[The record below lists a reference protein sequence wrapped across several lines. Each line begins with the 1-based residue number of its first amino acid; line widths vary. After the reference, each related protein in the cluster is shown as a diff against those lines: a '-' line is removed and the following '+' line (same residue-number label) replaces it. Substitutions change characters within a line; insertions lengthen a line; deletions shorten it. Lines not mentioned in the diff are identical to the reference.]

1 MRYFEAFA
9 ESGFYSAF
17 MTTYAFGAQAFEDV
31 PFPKLRAAGCR
42 NIVVLA
48 DRQMTNQSFAEYGP
62 PRFAGSSYHLIKVD
76 APGAFH
82 PKITML
88 VGPKKGRLMIGS
100 ANLTALGLGGNKE
113 LVANIIYNP
122 EMPDH
127 ARLFAAV
134 ITYIRRYV
142 PADDTWFVT
151 ALQRA
156 MRRAPWLRNAIE
168 APTTEIDTENDIAIL
183 LDRPEITILDQI
195 VRQIGSD
202 PIERLVV
209 VSPYW
214 DVKLEGLARLWS
226 ALGAP
231 PTDLLIESTTTG
243 FPKSELDRFSDI
255 GLFDVDPSASNR
267 FVHAKLLVAQGQS
280 WDHVISGSMNCTFP
294 ALMGP
299 SAPRGNAEAGIYKRV
314 DRGTA
319 LEALGLAAYRDTPIQ
334 PSSVA
339 DMTLTATT
347 THDEGK
353 FVDGGA
359 LTIQAGRLSWSP
371 PAHNPLRLPVS
382 MMLRDRDEV
391 PLGREIELADSDK
404 RNWALELDDVRPK
417 SALIFFSDA
426 TTSAPVQV
434 TDLDILAFA
443 TLPPLRGKKKPLS
456 DILAELM
463 NEDLILIETLNQLEA
478 LEIEEEAAGEGALAK
493 TAALSLTIAAPQSYQ
508 VASYEEFVRA
518 RTLSHARG
526 GLAGNF
532 LNGRQDSAANTLSA
546 CLNRLIGL
554 VSADLGEA
562 EDKDIHALAAI
573 DFRTT
578 EPVAPA
584 DVERRNAPDDDLPR
598 VRATNA
604 QSLATAK
611 KMQEAVTA
619 FEGRCKSLK
628 GKSIGTAE
636 LVRLRA
642 LLQIILTHSQA
653 IHGKST
659 TAQTLPVYTKDGHD
673 WPRLI
678 GRLLKQHFGTSRALQ
693 QLQVEQDEAEQKRV
707 MEYLALAGWAA
718 RAAVQAVKANP
729 KAMELRGPLERLA
742 ITLQSQVLLI
752 LGDVAEDRQ
761 YFAQL
766 HAKLDERFSAR
777 LGLNVS
783 KMN

>member
-1 MRYFEAFA
+1 MKN
-9 ESGFYSAF
+9 S
-17 MTTYAFGAQAFEDV
+17 FG
-31 PFPKLRAAGCR
+31 
-42 NIVVLA
+42 
-48 DRQMTNQSFAEYGP
+48 
-62 PRFAGSSYHLIKVD
+62 
-76 APGAFH
+76 
-82 PKITML
+82 
-88 VGPKKGRLMIGS
+88 
-100 ANLTALGLGGNKE
+100 
-113 LVANIIYNP
+113 
-122 EMPDH
+122 
-127 ARLFAAV
+127 
-134 ITYIRRYV
+134 
-142 PADDTWFVT
+142 
-151 ALQRA
+151 
-156 MRRAPWLRNAIE
+156 
-168 APTTEIDTENDIAIL
+168 
-183 LDRPEITILDQI
+183 
-195 VRQIGSD
+195 
-202 PIERLVV
+202 
-209 VSPYW
+209 
-214 DVKLEGLARLWS
+214 
-226 ALGAP
+226 
-231 PTDLLIESTTTG
+231 
-243 FPKSELDRFSDI
+243 
-255 GLFDVDPSASNR
+255 
-267 FVHAKLLVAQGQS
+267 
-280 WDHVISGSMNCTFP
+280 
-294 ALMGP
+294 
-299 SAPRGNAEAGIYKRV
+299 
-314 DRGTA
+314 
-319 LEALGLAAYRDTPIQ
+319 
-334 PSSVA
+334 
-339 DMTLTATT
+339 
-347 THDEGK
+347 
-353 FVDGGA
+353 
-359 LTIQAGRLSWSP
+359 
-371 PAHNPLRLPVS
+371 
-382 MMLRDRDEV
+382 
-391 PLGREIELADSDK
+391 
-404 RNWALELDDVRPK
+404 
-417 SALIFFSDA
+417 
-426 TTSAPVQV
+426 
-434 TDLDILAFA
+434 
-443 TLPPLRGKKKPLS
+443 
-456 DILAELM
+456 
-463 NEDLILIETLNQLEA
+463 
-478 LEIEEEAAGEGALAK
+478 
-493 TAALSLTIAAPQSYQ
+493 
-508 VASYEEFVRA
+508 A
-518 RTLSHARG
+518 RTLAHARG

-611 KMQEAVTA
+611 KLQEAVTA

-659 TAQTLPVYTKDGHD
+659 TAQILPVYTKDGHD